1 MRRKISPP
9 LVVIRAGRV
18 MLVKFLSND
27 AFRVKAG
34 CKSLRWDVKSPE
46 GSNAGF
52 SMVVSEI
59 RLPWKAKNT

>member
-1 MRRKISPP
+1 
-9 LVVIRAGRV
+9 